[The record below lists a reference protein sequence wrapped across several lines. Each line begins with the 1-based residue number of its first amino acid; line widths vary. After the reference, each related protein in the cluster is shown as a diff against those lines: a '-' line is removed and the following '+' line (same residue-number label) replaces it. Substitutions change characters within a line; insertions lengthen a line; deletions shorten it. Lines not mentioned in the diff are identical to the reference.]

1 MAALNELAERL
12 KAAGNI
18 SAEDTLALRREMWP
32 DGRIELDEAELVFA
46 LNDSVGNTAREWTDF
61 FVEALCDFV
70 VCQQVPR
77 GYVDDSKAE
86 WLTVRIARDGKVES
100 LGELELLVKVFE
112 TASNVPDSLRSFAL
126 AQIERAVL
134 TGEGPTRDGG
144 TLGKG
149 VISASE
155 VKLLRRILF
164 AQAGDGALGV
174 SQAEAEFLFRIKDA
188 TLGADNA
195 PEWKTL
201 FVQGVGN
208 HLMAYNSYRPLE
220 RDTAARLD
228 AFMDDSQVRVGGFLS
243 RLAQASV
250 SGAGFRELRFND
262 APAPGHQSKVDAARA
277 VTAPEA
283 GWLKDRLDADAAL
296 DPLEQALLDFIAEEQ
311 RAA

>member
-1 MAALNELAERL
+1 MVALNELAERL

-46 LNDSVGNTAREWTDF
+46 LNDSVGQTAREWTDF

-70 VCQQVPR
+70 VCQQAPK
-77 GYVDDSKAE
+77 GYVDDSKAD
-86 WLTVRIARDGKVES
+86 WLVARTSRDGKVES
-100 LGELELLVKVFE
+100 LGELELLVKIFE
-112 TASNVPDSLRSFAL
+112 IASNVPDTLRRFAL
-126 AQIERAVL
+126 EQIERTVV

-144 TLGKG
+144 TLGAG

-164 AQAGDGALGV
+164 AQAGDGALGI
-174 SQAEAEFLFRIKDA
+174 SQAEAEFLFRLKDA

-195 PEWKTL
+195 AEWKTL

-228 AFMDDSQVRVGGFLS
+228 AFMDDSQPHIGGFLG
-243 RLAQASV
+243 RMAQASV
-250 SGAGFRELRFND
+250 SGAGFRNLSFGTKQPE
-262 APAPGHQSKVDAARA
+262 HDAAVSAAHA
-277 VTAPEA
+277 VTPVES
-283 GWLKDRLDADAAL
+283 GWLQGKLDADATIDA
-296 DPLEQALLDFIAEEQ
+296 LEQALLDFIAEEQ
-311 RAA
+311 KAA